1 MYRSRKQDVGLR
13 KDLHVHSSFLPKV
26 PHLMQK
32 GNICEKLMPILLTHR
47 QENELYSKVQ
57 PYIKTDTKWIV
68 SLNLSAKNL
77 SLVSKT
83 WYLLLKIR
91 QKLFRRKK
99 PGS

>member
-32 GNICEKLMPILLTHR
+32 GNSCQKLMPILLTHR

-57 PYIKTDTKWIV
+57 PYIKMDTKWIV

-77 SLVSKT
+77 SLVSKNIVFVA
-83 WYLLLKIR
+83 KD
-91 QKLFRRKK
+91 
-99 PGS
+99 